1 VRYLE
6 DRIGDNLADDV
17 TPPPTKTHPTPS
29 ARARELVRGGYDMH
43 VHIDPDFVPRII
55 DDLGLAKRC
64 VELGLAGFQMKSHYT
79 STAERARTVSAAVPG
94 ARAIGA
100 IVLNQAVGGLNALA
114 VEVAA
119 REGIRTVWM
128 PTVSSRNEIREVHD
142 FAPGAPMPVWMK
154 FEVELR
160 EAGCVAEAV
169 EVIDS
174 GGGLLPK
181 VDDVFRVCA
190 RHQLVLATG
199 HLAREEIFAVVEGAI
214 DAGIRDVVVTHPEF
228 PSQNLSLEDQ
238 RTLAEMGALL
248 ERCFTTPY
256 TGKVPWQHV
265 FDGVRA
271 TGVEN
276 NVLSTDLGQVFNPPV
291 EDGLA
296 LFADQF
302 LQAGFTEEEIHTM
315 TVKNTR
321 RLAGEQEL

>member
-1 VRYLE
+1 MS
-6 DRIGDNLADDV
+6 
-17 TPPPTKTHPTPS
+17 THPTPS

-55 DDLGLAKRC
+55 DDISLARRC
-64 VELGLAGFQMKSHYT
+64 LELGLAGFQMKSHYT
-79 STAERARTVSAAVPG
+79 ATAERARTVNAAVPG
-94 ARAIGA
+94 VRAIGA
-100 IVLNQAVGGLNALA
+100 IVLNRAVGGMNALA

-119 REGIRTVWM
+119 REGARTVWM
-128 PTVSSRNEIREVHD
+128 PTVNSDNEIHEVHS

-169 EVIDS
+169 QVVDPE
-174 GGGLLPK
+174 GGLLPE
-181 VDDVFRVCA
+181 VHDVVAVAA

-199 HLAREEIFAVVEGAI
+199 HLARDEIFAVVEGAVA
-214 DAGIRDVVVTHPEF
+214 AGIRDVVVTHPEF

-238 RTLAEMGALL
+238 QALAERGALL
-248 ERCFTTPY
+248 ERCFTTPF
-256 TGKVPWQHV
+256 TGKVPWQRV

-302 LQAGFTEEEIHTM
+302 LQAGFTDQEVELMAVE
-315 TVKNTR
+315 NTR
-321 RLAGEQEL
+321 RLAGEPGL